1 MLACEESTSRL
12 CAREVRGAA
21 SRAKAVIPRSAMR
34 AMFSLSK
41 GLSMPTSTA
50 PLFIWA
56 SSAALG
62 ATTFSTR
69 SAPKASAA
77 LPIVAPAAS

>member
-1 MLACEESTSRL
+1 
-12 CAREVRGAA
+12 
-21 SRAKAVIPRSAMR
+21 
-34 AMFSLSK
+34 
-41 GLSMPTSTA
+41 MPTSTA

>member
-1 MLACEESTSRL
+1 
-12 CAREVRGAA
+12 
-21 SRAKAVIPRSAMR
+21 
-34 AMFSLSK
+34 
-41 GLSMPTSTA
+41 MPTSTA

-62 ATTFSTR
+62 ATTFSR